1 MGGSRTGTSV
11 VLLQFDYHR
20 QRHDPDDNDN
30 VNIDDDGNDNN
41 RVLVGARVMHF
52 SHFSVK
58 KFLTSFRLVN
68 SSRDVSHYHIL
79 LDPAHTIMAQAC
91 LSILL
96 RSDDPS

>member
-20 QRHDPDDNDN
+20 QRHDPDD
-30 VNIDDDGNDNN
+30 NDNN